1 MNKESP
7 DTARMTALAGQSGTV
22 PLFATPFTAVNT
34 GADRHFN
41 ARLVSLCESQRSAP
55 GLPGPGLPENP
66 SRDPLH
72 FRGRD
77 DFLDSADATAG
88 ELKRLILGQASTV
101 VAGLNSIGAA
111 EFAKLH
117 IQARGWCSIVQ
128 RNGHVPAQHFPG
140 ASWLAV
146 YCVQAG
152 EPNAES
158 KSAGVLR
165 LYERRLGSIYRDA
178 STWELNSPYRYGNH
192 TWSPVPGWMALFPA
206 HVSHEVSV
214 VRSVTSLILVFAMI
228 RFMDANAKDSR
239 YG

>member
-1 MNKESP
+1 MNEESR
-7 DTARMTALAGQSGTV
+7 ARTDPQGGTV

-41 ARLVSLCESQRSAP
+41 ARLASLCESQRSAP
-55 GLPGPGLPENP
+55 GLAGDPA
-66 SRDPLH
+66 RDPLH

-77 DFLDSADATAG
+77 DFLDSAGATAG

-101 VAGLNSIGAA
+101 VADLSSIGVA

-117 IQARGWCSIVQ
+117 VQARGWCSIVQ
-128 RNGHVPAQHFPG
+128 RNGHVPAQHFPS

-152 EPNAES
+152 EPDAGF

-178 STWELNSPYRYGNH
+178 STWELKSPYRYGNH
-192 TWSPVPGWMALFPA
+192 TWTPVPGWMALFPA
-206 HVSHEVSV
+206 HVPHEVSV
-214 VRSVTSLILVFAMI
+214 VRALTPLILVFAMI
-228 RFMDANAKDSR
+228 RFMDPNAKDSR
-239 YG
+239 YA

>member
-1 MNKESP
+1 
-7 DTARMTALAGQSGTV
+7 MTALAGQSGTV
-22 PLFATPFTAVNT
+22 SLFATPFAAVNT

-41 ARLVSLCESQRSAP
+41 ERLASLCESQRSAP
-55 GLPGPGLPENP
+55 GLPGAGLLDNA
-66 SRDPLH
+66 SRDPLN

-77 DFLDSADATAG
+77 DFLDLSDATAVD
-88 ELKRLILGQASTV
+88 LKRLILGQASTV

-111 EFAKLH
+111 EFAKLY

-128 RNGHVPAQHFPG
+128 RNGHVPAQHFSS

-152 EPNAES
+152 EPDAGI

-165 LYERRLGSIYRDA
+165 LYERRLGSMYRDA
-178 STWELNSPYRYGNH
+178 STWELKSPYRYGNH

-206 HVSHEVSV
+206 HMPHEVSV
-214 VRSVTSLILVFAMI
+214 VRSITSLILVFAKI
-228 RFMDANAKDSR
+228 RFMDPNAKDS
-239 YG
+239 GNE

>member
-1 MNKESP
+1 M
-7 DTARMTALAGQSGTV
+7 AGQSGTV
-22 PLFATPFTAVNT
+22 PLFATPFAAVNT

-41 ARLVSLCESQRSAP
+41 ARVASLCELQQPAS
-55 GLPGPGLPENP
+55 GFP

-72 FRGRD
+72 FRGREN
-77 DFLDSADATAG
+77 FLDSSDATAV
-88 ELKRLILGQASTV
+88 ELKRLILGQASSV
-101 VAGLNSIGAA
+101 VAGLNSIGGA
-111 EFAKLH
+111 EFGKLH

-152 EPNAES
+152 EPDAEF

-178 STWELNSPYRYGNH
+178 SNSELKSPYRYGNH
-192 TWSPVPGWMALFPA
+192 TWTPVPGWMVLFPA
-206 HVSHEVSV
+206 HLPHEVSV
-214 VRSVTSLILVFAMI
+214 VRSAAPLILVFAMI
-228 RFMDANAKDSR
+228 RFMDANAKDSG